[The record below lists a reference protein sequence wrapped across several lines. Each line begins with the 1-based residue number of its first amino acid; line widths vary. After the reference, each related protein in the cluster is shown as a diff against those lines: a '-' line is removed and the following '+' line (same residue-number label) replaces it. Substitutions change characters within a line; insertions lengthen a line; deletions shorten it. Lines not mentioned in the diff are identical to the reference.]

1 MKRNILFLFCL
12 TILLSNNGYSQ
23 SKTEVNKEFDG
34 VSFIDISTI
43 SGNCTIKRGDGKQ
56 VEVMLVSDYRPAK
69 SFEPVFSQE
78 GDVLLLKEKMNGSNS
93 GYSEWTI
100 TVPQQTN
107 IRFKSASGSISI
119 GNIAGKMK
127 FSTASGNIDAN
138 GIIITDNSA
147 FSSAS
152 GNVSI
157 KLKESPGFDVLVSSA
172 SGYAAL
178 NFNQNPVIGNIEMRA
193 RIKLGVIVCPFKFD
207 EEKEID
213 LYNQKYMIKSLMIK
227 DKSPEIKIYT
237 ASGKAELK
245 K

>member
-1 MKRNILFLFCL
+1 MSR
-12 TILLSNNGYSQ
+12 YS
-23 SKTEVNKEFDG
+23 
-34 VSFIDISTI
+34 
-43 SGNCTIKRGDGKQ
+43 
-56 VEVMLVSDYRPAK
+56 P
-69 SFEPVFSQE
+69 QE
-78 GDVLLLKEKMNGSNS
+78 KNVLKLKEKMTGSNS

-107 IRFKSASGSISI
+107 IKFKSASGSISI
-119 GNIAGKMK
+119 ENIAGKMK

-157 KLKESPGFDVLVSSA
+157 EFKESPGFDVLVSSA

-178 NFNQNPVIGNIEMRA
+178 DFNHNPVIGNIEMRA
-193 RIKLGVIVCPFKFD
+193 RVKLGKIVCPFKFD